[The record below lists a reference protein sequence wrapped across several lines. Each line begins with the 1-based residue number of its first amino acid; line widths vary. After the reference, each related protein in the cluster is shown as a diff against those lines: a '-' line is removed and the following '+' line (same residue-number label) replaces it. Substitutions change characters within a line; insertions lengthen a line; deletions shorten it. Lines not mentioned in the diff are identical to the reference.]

1 MSDPEPGPEPAAPK
15 KRRTF
20 LGPAN
25 AAGLGGWAGLACAL
39 LAAAGWVAVQNGAWR
54 SAGERLLYGLL
65 CLGTWAFLLV
75 APGAAVGW
83 VGGAVVRWVQRRR
96 ATTWPVWRA
105 EFAGGFAAGTL
116 LAMGVGWLIAVS
128 MS

>member
-1 MSDPEPGPEPAAPK
+1 MSDPEPEPPPPK

-25 AAGLGGWAGLACAL
+25 AAPMGAWAALSSAFLAFWAWFAVSKPVFAGPSGGWGPATA
-39 LAAAGWVAVQNGAWR
+39 VAV
-54 SAGERLLYGLL
+54 
-65 CLGTWAFLLV
+65 CFCFFLV
-75 APGAAVGW
+75 APAAAVGW
-83 VGGAVVRWVQRRR
+83 VGGAVVRWLQRRR

-128 MS
+128 RS